1 MANVTVIPAKPR
13 QELQGLEATAKLRV
27 CAYCRVSTDNEEQLS
42 SYEAQ
47 VSHYTIGNAYRNAPA
62 AMKIHQA
69 YLRGLWEHSV
79 GVAEIALNIASIY
92 PEIDCDLL
100 IVATLL
106 HDIGKIYEYGYER
119 CITFTT

>member
-47 VSHYTIGNAYRNAPA
+47 VSHYTDYIKRNQEWAFGGIYR
-62 AMKIHQA
+62 
-69 YLRGLWEHSV
+69 R
-79 GVAEIALNIASIY
+79 
-92 PEIDCDLL
+92 LL
-100 IVATLL
+100 GWGSPTDFRRA
-106 HDIGKIYEYGYER
+106 R
-119 CITFTT
+119 S

>member
-47 VSHYTIGNAYRNAPA
+47 VSHYTDYIKRN
-62 AMKIHQA
+62 
-69 YLRGLWEHSV
+69 
-79 GVAEIALNIASIY
+79 
-92 PEIDCDLL
+92 PEW
-100 IVATLL
+100 
-106 HDIGKIYEYGYER
+106 
-119 CITFTT
+119 TFGGIFADQEAG